1 MITSSSAAR
10 ARAVRTRTEI
20 LLAGTDAA
28 PQIEP
33 PPGIADV
40 SFSSDIGGDC
50 FSRDHLLAARIAC
63 DTDLYHN
70 FSIST
75 RMTLA
80 WSDLRGGGGAET
92 CIHHFKRT
100 SSTQAIKCSA
110 DLQMCGSF
118 DGTVLFTATMRE

>member
-1 MITSSSAAR
+1 M
-10 ARAVRTRTEI
+10 
-20 LLAGTDAA
+20 
-28 PQIEP
+28 
-33 PPGIADV
+33 
-40 SFSSDIGGDC
+40 
-50 FSRDHLLAARIAC
+50 IAC

-118 DGTVLFTATMRE
+118 DGTVLFTATMERVDALLLRGSPSNGARVKRGRDELQVVRD